1 MSADISTWSLQD
13 RVAPDWEWL
22 ACADVLFSWPLDC
35 APPWFGVRRGPP
47 SLIRS
52 EQQIPRFLGLWVDP
66 LPLQAPILILPL
78 GDPLSVCATGYE
90 KKRKNEKAGCS
101 AERSMG
107 AFGKAESL
115 ISRLSLS
122 PSSSSQSQGEEGG
135 EHPEHADQRASAVGH
150 QAGDGERRQ
159 ARHHRRGMP
168 AAGAR
173 RAQQVRGR
181 GSLSVGD
188 PGFQDPFS
196 A

>member
-1 MSADISTWSLQD
+1 MQTCFS
-13 RVAPDWEWL
+13 PDPL
-22 ACADVLFSWPLDC
+22 AVLLLGLGSV
-35 APPWFGVRRGPP
+35 GGPP

-52 EQQIPRFLGLWVDP
+52 EQQIPRSLGLWVDP

-78 GDPLSVCATGYE
+78 WDPLSVCATGYE
-90 KKRKNEKAGCS
+90 KKQRNEKAGCS

-115 ISRLSLS
+115 ISRLSLL

-135 EHPEHADQRASAVGH
+135 EHPEHADQRASAVGR

-159 ARHHRRGMP
+159 TRHHRCGMP

-181 GSLSVGD
+181 GSLSIGD
-188 PGFQDPFS
+188 PGFQDSFS

>member
-1 MSADISTWSLQD
+1 MVPAGQSCPWLRMTSLCRRAFLLTPWLCSSLVWGPSGAPFPHQIWTANSTIPGSVG
-13 RVAPDWEWL
+13 R
-22 ACADVLFSWPLDC
+22 S
-35 APPWFGVRRGPP
+35 PPTSSTNPHPTPRGP
-47 SLIRS
+47 L
-52 EQQIPRFLGLWVDP
+52 
-66 LPLQAPILILPL
+66 
-78 GDPLSVCATGYE
+78 VCLCHWIW
-90 KKRKNEKAGCS
+90 K
-101 AERSMG
+101 
-107 AFGKAESL
+107 KAEKWEGRVLSWAEHGRIWEGRVINL
-115 ISRLSLS
+115 PALSLS

-135 EHPEHADQRASAVGH
+135 EHPEHADQRASAVGR